1 LEAVLALPISLRLS
15 PATSPK
21 FRPLKEY
28 SLSFTE
34 HSKRF
39 HPLYFLHLQQRPLN
53 SILYISKINLEYF
66 LFSPHVCVWREFP
79 LPSGRR
85 RCLAPARTP
94 RPPSA
99 QPRSRRRCRRLDSVA
114 PPGSTH
120 PRLPGLVP
128 HPRRSPW
135 PPASRARGRAPWP
148 GTAAVGHVRL
158 GAAPPTSAGAAP
170 RAVRPPLPVS
180 PATALSLFLAGD
192 CSVSLPSSFLAG
204 DCSVSL
210 PSSFLAGDCSV
221 SLPPPR

>member
-15 PATSPK
+15 PATSSK
-21 FRPLKEY
+21 FRPLKKY

-99 QPRSRRRCRRLDSVA
+99 QPRSRRRCGRLDSVA

-128 HPRRSPW
+128 HPRRSPC
-135 PPASRARGRAPWP
+135 PPASRARSRALAGNRGRGARPPWGRASDQRRSCTKGRP
-148 GTAAVGHVRL
+148 AA
-158 GAAPPTSAGAAP
+158 SAC
-170 RAVRPPLPVS
+170 
-180 PATALSLFLAGD
+180 LAGD
-192 CSVSLPSSFLAG
+192 CSVSLPRRRLLCLSSFVLSRRRLL
-204 DCSVSL
+204 CLSSSSPLSYRTQSSV
-210 PSSFLAGDCSV
+210 AA
-221 SLPPPR
+221 